1 MTELLKQAMLTQQ
14 QYKDNEM
21 DKKQAIVNTL
31 FGKIQERSKSIF
43 EDVSNEIWDFGTEK
57 PAEKDYDL
65 EIDGEEVKEDE
76 DEEEKVSA
84 LDIILNA
91 PVDDSEKEVSEF

>member
-1 MTELLKQAMLTQQ
+1 MLTQQ

-84 LDIILNA
+84 LDVILNA

>member
-84 LDIILNA
+84 LDVILNA